1 MNVLCVCVC
10 VCARV
15 SGWGG
20 RRGYGGRRRRAG
32 KTSWEARKKAR
43 REEDEATEEPKHA
56 PAPFITARDKHVR
69 VHFPTNLLP
78 SHKCFV
84 RKTQFLNQQK
94 KYGGR
99 VYESSRTSQPQEI
112 SCGCSKKSLGR
123 FVPPARREEA
133 EGGGGPSCLRSRVQY
148 GSGPSSSSEGGGAG
162 LPPELEGD
170 ETLRNIEPRM
180 VQLITN
186 EVCTVTSGKY
196 LRETHFNEF
205 CGLWSLP
212 KNAKCC
218 GQGRLYVVRNI

>member
-10 VCARV
+10 VCVRV

-69 VHFPTNLLP
+69 VHFPTNLLS

-99 VYESSRTSQPQEI
+99 VSESSRTSQPQAI
-112 SCGCSKKSLGR
+112 SYGCSKKSLGTR
-123 FVPPARREEA
+123 
-133 EGGGGPSCLRSRVQY
+133 Y
-148 GSGPSSSSEGGGAG
+148 
-162 LPPELEGD
+162 
-170 ETLRNIEPRM
+170 
-180 VQLITN
+180 
-186 EVCTVTSGKY
+186 TVTPVVHTY
-196 LRETHFNEF
+196 IYNEISEKDPPDRGQRTYIEISN
-205 CGLWSLP
+205 GLIHL
-212 KNAKCC
+212 
-218 GQGRLYVVRNI
+218 